1 MQSVTYPETHIV
13 ELPLSDMGFRMEVVN
28 QRKDGAGRQHGAH
41 SYRVHELDFFVT
53 AAVLA
58 VDVARDLQGVLHE

>member
-1 MQSVTYPETHIV
+1 
-13 ELPLSDMGFRMEVVN
+13 MEVVN

-41 SYRVHELDFFVT
+41 SYRVNELDFFVT

-58 VDVARDLQGVLHE
+58 VDVALDLQGVLHVLIDDV